1 VIEAGTECINR
12 FPKSHVYVS
21 IDVLVYVL
29 IDTDVYEFIY
39 ITKVVEQRGLA
50 HQPAQEPPTNV
61 HKGMAKGT
69 LETARKP
76 CPLGSDL
83 PLGTGPRPD
92 DTSADSPNR
101 EK

>member
-50 HQPAQEPPTNV
+50 HQPAQEPPT
-61 HKGMAKGT
+61 T